1 MTERDY
7 ANDPTYRE
15 LRAIHEEDDRN
26 IQRDDFVNSE
36 DLILGSHVIGY
47 LRDLPPWA
55 QACIKELR
63 SKLWD
68 ERHK

>member
-15 LRAIHEEDDRN
+15 LRAAREQDTHDVSREA
-26 IQRDDFVNSE
+26 FVNDA
-36 DLILGSHVIGY
+36 DLTLAGQVIGY